1 VMWRSHMVIGASS
14 WLATQALAGPVTATP
29 LDWRQRA
36 CGTVIAAGGALLCD
50 LDTPTSR
57 LAHSLGPV
65 TRLFA
70 RAIGRAFG
78 GHRHGTHSLAFCA
91 LVGALSAVALS
102 DTRLVH
108 VGAHVT
114 LTVGQLA
121 ALVIAYLACALSVAL
136 LTGLRGVRAG
146 VLTAGLVALGAST
159 PAPAPA
165 GLVSAALTI
174 GCISHL
180 LADLLTPEGIA
191 PLWPISQRRVSL
203 RLIRRTGDHRET
215 LVVLTVA
222 LVTLAIAG
230 GAP

>member
-1 VMWRSHMVIGASS
+1 MMWRSHMVIGASS
-14 WLATQALAGPVTATP
+14 WLATQALAGPVTGTP

-70 RAIGRAFG
+70 RAIGRVFG

-91 LVGALSAVALS
+91 LVGALSALALTQ
-102 DTRLVH
+102 DQVIRL
-108 VGAHVT
+108 GAVT
-114 LTVGQLA
+114 LTVGQLV
-121 ALVIAYLACALSVAL
+121 ALAIAYLSSALSVAL
-136 LTGLRGVRAG
+136 LTGLRGARAG
-146 VLTAGLVALGAST
+146 VLTAGLVALGAS
-159 PAPAPA
+159 APAPA

-174 GCISHL
+174 GCVSHL
-180 LADLLTPEGIA
+180 LADLLTPQGIA
-191 PLWPISQRRVSL
+191 PLWPISQQRISL
-203 RLIRRTGDHRET
+203 RLITRTGDHRET

-230 GAP
+230 GVP

>member
-1 VMWRSHMVIGASS
+1 
-14 WLATQALAGPVTATP
+14 VTGTG
-29 LDWRQRA
+29 LDWRERA
-36 CGTVIAAGGALLCD
+36 CGAVIAAGGALLCD

-57 LAHSLGPV
+57 LAQSLGPV

-70 RAIGRAFG
+70 RAIGRVFG

-91 LVGALSAVALS
+91 LIGMLSALALTQ
-102 DTRLVH
+102 DQVVRL
-108 VGAHVT
+108 GAGVT
-114 LTVGQLA
+114 PTVGQLA
-121 ALVIAYLACALSVAL
+121 ALAIAYVACALSVAL

-146 VLTAGLVALGAST
+146 VLAAGLVALGAST
-159 PAPAPA
+159 PAPA

-174 GCISHL
+174 GCASHL

-191 PLWPISQRRVSL
+191 PLWPISQHRISL
-203 RLIRRTGDHRET
+203 RLITRTGDHRET